1 MLKCDIIYLW
11 KNLLFIFMQ
20 HSFDKTAMKGTI
32 LMLEKGHIFVYGA
45 SGVCKVEDICIRDYG
60 AGKKEYYILQPV
72 YDLRS
77 SLSIPVD
84 SPAFAAHAR
93 ELLKKEEIFEIIDS
107 LPNTEAEWIRDDKER
122 IETFR
127 SLLEGGVRKDI
138 AVLIRSLYLHKK
150 ELAEKGKKLRS
161 VDETIM
167 QRAEKLLYGEFA
179 WVLGIDPKEVLDFI
193 KNRLG

>member
-1 MLKCDIIYLW
+1 
-11 KNLLFIFMQ
+11 MQ
-20 HSFDKTAMKGTI
+20 HIPDKTAMKGTI
-32 LMLEKGHIFVYGA
+32 LMLEKGHIFVYGG
-45 SGVCKVEDICIRDYG
+45 SGVCRVDDICVRDYG
-60 AGKKEYYILQPV
+60 SGKKDYYILQPV

-84 SPAFAAHAR
+84 SPAFSARAR
-93 ELLKKEEIFEIIDS
+93 ELLTKDEVLEIIDS
-107 LPNTEAEWIRDDKER
+107 LPDTEAEWIRDDKER

-138 AVLIRSLYLHKK
+138 ATLIRSLYLHKK
-150 ELAEKGKKLRS
+150 ELAERGKKLRS
-161 VDETIM
+161 ADEAIM

-193 KNRLG
+193 KERIG